1 MTTLTADVISG
12 FVGSVLGNRFDGRSS
27 TPAFHKECWELCCS
41 KEKFV
46 AIAAP
51 RGHAKSTAVTLGY
64 GLSTLLFR
72 ERKFMLLVS
81 DTESQA
87 SLFLGTFK
95 QELQD
100 NNELI
105 DLFRIKRNEAGLVK
119 FIKDSETDIIVEC
132 EDGHKFRIIAK
143 GAEQKLRGLIWNG
156 SRPDIIMCDDMEND
170 ELVMNKERRDKMRRW
185 FKGALL
191 PCRAD
196 SGVIR
201 MVGTI
206 LHNDSLLERLMPN
219 DSDKRTQR
227 VGLKTFTTVKGMW
240 KSVKYRAHNED
251 FSELLWPSKKSR
263 EEFKMLYEEAVKDGT
278 TDIYSQEYLNVPLD
292 ESVTFFKKADFL
304 PIREEDRN
312 QPLHYYLTADLAISE
327 SEKADYSVFIVGAVD
342 EHKIIRVQDVI
353 RERMDGKEIVD
364 TLLALQRVYEFE
376 AVGIEDMQVSKAIG
390 PFLREEMVKTNT
402 YLSLVPLKHGGK
414 DKITRSR
421 SIQARLRAHGVK
433 FNKEADWYPIFENEC
448 LTFPRGKHDDQVDAF
463 AYLGLMLDKL
473 IEAPTKEEL
482 EEDEYA
488 DELRSYESNYGGQ
501 SAVTGY

>member
-1 MTTLTADVISG
+1 MNLTSDVIAG

-27 TPAFHKECWELCCS
+27 SPEFHKECWELCTS

-64 GLSTLLFR
+64 GLATLLFR

-105 DLFRIKRNEAGLVK
+105 DLFRIKRDEKGLVK
-119 FIKDSETDIIVEC
+119 FIKDSETDIIVAC
-132 EDGHKFRIIAK
+132 EDGHTFRIIAK

-196 SGVIR
+196 SGIVRI
-201 MVGTI
+201 VGTI

-219 DSDKRTQR
+219 DSDKRTER
-227 VGLKTFTTVKGMW
+227 VGLKTFSTMKGMW
-240 KSVKYRAHNED
+240 KAVKYRAHNED
-251 FSELLWPSKKSR
+251 FSELLWASKKSAA
-263 EEFKMLYEEAVKDGT
+263 EFKMLYEEAVKDGT

-292 ESVTFFKKADFL
+292 ESVTFFKRADFL
-304 PIREEDRN
+304 PLKEEDN
-312 QPLHYYLTADLAISE
+312 KLPLHYYITADLAISE
-327 SEKADYSVFIVGAVD
+327 SEKADYSVFVIAGVD
-342 EHKIIRVQDVI
+342 ENRVIHLQDVI
-353 RERMDGKEIVD
+353 RERMDGREIVD
-364 TLLALQRVYEFE
+364 TLLSLQRIYEPE
-376 AVGIEDMQVSKAIG
+376 AVGIEDMQVSKSIG
-390 PFLREEMVKTNT
+390 PFLREEMIKTNT
-402 YLSLVPLKHGGK
+402 YLSLLPLKHGGK
-414 DKITRSR
+414 DKTSRSR
-421 SIQARLRAHGVK
+421 SIQARMRAHGVK
-433 FNKEADWYPIFENEC
+433 FNKEGDWYPIFENEC

-473 IEAPTKEEL
+473 IEAPTNEEI

-488 DELRSYESNYGGQ
+488 DELRESGSGHDGQ
-501 SAVTGY
+501 SSTTGY